1 MSDFTHKKH
10 EAENR
15 IKFYQ
20 DRITAIQDSVQ
31 ELEIKVQQQKERVR
45 EAVCTAEEVCPR
57 IATERSRQSIQSE
70 VDKLKRLIDK
80 ELPQRAEQEEIE
92 AQYLEAMEQ
101 YEDAKQTIDNQR
113 KALTV
118 SILAWVL

>member
-1 MSDFTHKKH
+1 MSDFSHKKH
-10 EAENR
+10 ETENR
-15 IKFYQ
+15 IKYYQ

-31 ELEIKVQQQKERVR
+31 ELEVKVQHQKERVR
-45 EAVCTAEEVCPR
+45 EAVRTAEEVCPR

-70 VDKLKRLIDK
+70 VEKLRRRIDK

-92 AQYLEAMEQ
+92 AKYLEAMAR
-101 YEDAKQTIDNQR
+101 YEDAKQTIDNQQ

-118 SILAWVL
+118 SLLAVY